1 MINPMPSDADVETW
15 FNRYA
20 SDANWTADRALLPIA
35 PWIPIIGLPA
45 NDR

>member
-1 MINPMPSDADVETW
+1 MINPVLSDDELETW
-15 FNRYA
+15 FIRHVHEARRMSHDN
-20 SDANWTADRALLPIA
+20 LLPIA

>member
-1 MINPMPSDADVETW
+1 MLNPVSSDTEVENW
-15 FNRYA
+15 FTRYG
-20 SDANWTADRALLPIA
+20 NGTENIPERIFLPIA